1 MLNNRLNSGGS
12 LTRKILLALI
22 VALPCSRTFGQA
34 GTSPA
39 QLPGDGKEAPRA
51 PRAPGAP
58 ANAEPAGAVPVNAPL
73 EKPEEPPTDA
83 ERVIDLAIKKLTAL
97 KSVSAELLEK
107 VEMLKQ
113 KLTIEGRYLQA
124 QGNRIYLSLKVKGLA
139 DTEGTSLQ
147 VCDGET
153 LWDYEQLF
161 DSQFYH
167 KLSIKPV
174 LERLN
179 SADLDAKLREQIIT
193 QMGFAGPETLLV
205 GLRRTLKFEQKE
217 EEGELDGRKVWILR
231 GTWKNRQGLML
242 PNSQAAPATGILP
255 PYVPMDGTLYLGK
268 DDGWP
273 YKLVLVGRKPTGI
286 IDTRRTGI
294 DGRVIGSQRSIE
306 KIEPTR
312 IELTY
317 SNVKLNA
324 LIRVEEF
331 AFAPH
336 ATANVEDY
344 TQARLN
350 ILDRF
355 IEMEA
360 NRKKAE
366 SLKKD
371 EPLLDKAIEIPG
383 TPPQTT
389 PPQ

>member
-1 MLNNRLNSGGS
+1 
-12 LTRKILLALI
+12 
-22 VALPCSRTFGQA
+22 
-34 GTSPA
+34 
-39 QLPGDGKEAPRA
+39 
-51 PRAPGAP
+51 
-58 ANAEPAGAVPVNAPL
+58 
-73 EKPEEPPTDA
+73 
-83 ERVIDLAIKKLTAL
+83 
-97 KSVSAELLEK
+97 
-107 VEMLKQ
+107 MLKQ

-124 QGNRIYLSLKVKGLA
+124 QGNRIYLSLKVKGLT

-179 SADLDAKLREQIIT
+179 AAEFDPKMRDQFIT
-193 QMGFAGPETLLV
+193 QMGFSGPETLLV

-217 EEGELDGRKVWILR
+217 EEGVLDGRKVWILR

-306 KIEPTR
+306 KIEPSR

-324 LIRVEEF
+324 QIRLEEF

-336 ATANVEDY
+336 STANVE
-344 TQARLN
+344 RLH
-350 ILDRF
+350 
-355 IEMEA
+355 
-360 NRKKAE
+360 
-366 SLKKD
+366 S
-371 EPLLDKAIEIPG
+371 G
-383 TPPQTT
+383 PPQHTRSIHRDGIQ
-389 PPQ
+389 PQEGGVLEKG